1 MIYSMTLID
10 EIVVMDIPVKFY
22 EGINFDEAI
31 KHSKDGL
38 NGYIIFFINKWE
50 DEVHLYNRDN
60 KIDSIINNSE
70 FREFK
75 SEDIE
80 NKYVSIYQVDGV
92 GVEEMYKTIRKKIEN
107 KNFPNQPWEPV
118 GGFDKGAW
126 KITNNKSGN

>member
-1 MIYSMTLID
+1 MTLID

-22 EGINFDEAI
+22 EGINFDEVI
-31 KHSKDGL
+31 KHSKDGS
-38 NGYIIFFINKWE
+38 NGFIIFFIKRWT
-50 DEVHLYNRDN
+50 DEVHLYNRDK
-60 KIDSIINNSE
+60 KIESIINNSE
-70 FREFK
+70 FKEFE

-80 NKYVSIYQVDGV
+80 NSYVSIYQVDGV
-92 GVEEMYKTIRKKIEN
+92 GIEEMYKTIRKKIEN

>member
-1 MIYSMTLID
+1 MTLID

-80 NKYVSIYQVDGV
+80 NTYVSIYQVDGV

-118 GGFDKGAW
+118 SEFDKGAW

>member
-1 MIYSMTLID
+1 MTLID
-10 EIVVMDIPVKFY
+10 EIVVMDIPIKFY

-80 NKYVSIYQVDGV
+80 NTYVSIYQVDGV

-107 KNFPNQPWEPV
+107 RNFPNQPWEPV
-118 GGFDKGAW
+118 SGFDKGAW
-126 KITNNKSGN
+126 KIKNNKSSN

>member
-1 MIYSMTLID
+1 M
-10 EIVVMDIPVKFY
+10 EIPVKFY

-38 NGYIIFFINKWE
+38 NGFIIFFINRWE
-50 DEVHLYNRDN
+50 DEVHLYNRDK

-70 FREFK
+70 FREFE

-80 NKYVSIYQVDGV
+80 NPYVSIYQVDGV
-92 GVEEMYKTIRKKIEN
+92 GIEEMYKTIRKKIEN
-107 KNFPNQPWEPV
+107 KNFPNQPWESIS
-118 GGFDKGAW
+118 GYDKGAW

>member
-1 MIYSMTLID
+1 MTLID

-80 NKYVSIYQVDGV
+80 NTYVSIYQVDGV
-92 GVEEMYKTIRKKIEN
+92 GIEEMYKTIRKKIEN

-118 GGFDKGAW
+118 SGFDKGAW

>member
-1 MIYSMTLID
+1 MTLID

>member
-1 MIYSMTLID
+1 MTLID
-10 EIVVMDIPVKFY
+10 EIIVMDIPVKFY

-38 NGYIIFFINKWE
+38 NGYIIFFINRWE
-50 DEVHLYNRDN
+50 DEVHLYNRDK

-70 FREFK
+70 FREFE

-80 NKYVSIYQVDGV
+80 NPYVSIYQVDGV
-92 GVEEMYKTIRKKIEN
+92 GIEEMYKTIRNKIEN

-118 GGFDKGAW
+118 SGFGKGAW

>member
-1 MIYSMTLID
+1 MTLID
-10 EIVVMDIPVKFY
+10 EIIVMDIPVKFY

-38 NGYIIFFINKWE
+38 NGYIIFFINRWE
-50 DEVHLYNRDN
+50 DEVHLYNRDK

-70 FREFK
+70 FREFE

-80 NKYVSIYQVDGV
+80 NPYVSIYQVDGV
-92 GVEEMYKTIRKKIEN
+92 GIEEMYKTIRNKIEN
-107 KNFPNQPWEPV
+107 KNIPNQPWEPV
-118 GGFDKGAW
+118 SGFGKGAW